1 VSGTNAAG
9 EKIVTSEKNATGAGR
24 VPARELTSRT
34 LIARF
39 RELEVHLVTAREA
52 PATMEEI
59 GRIREREFSA
69 VGAGRG
75 GDVDLDR
82 YDTRWPWYSQLVSWD
97 PREEQ
102 IVAMYRAIHCGW
114 ALEQGG
120 REALRTAQL
129 FSFSEEFE
137 QGYLRC
143 SVELGRSVVN
153 QQAKRALA
161 GLFSVWTG
169 LGAMTREWPEVRYF
183 FGNVSLYRSLPRSAV
198 ARVLEYLFRW
208 HRATPGL
215 VTAHRRTGDSSLEAI
230 IAGTGTAAATG
241 AETVTH
247 AAGDRGDQ
255 DAGAALARLQDDA
268 SREGWTVPPILL
280 SYLKA
285 HPGLLAFDVAEDDD
299 FGGALEVAIAV
310 PTRGVNPRT
319 AQRFI
324 DPYESING
332 GRFRLERDK
341 PRVEEEPRQPGPGE
355 GT

>member
-1 VSGTNAAG
+1 MSMTNDVDETNGADETNEANETSKPGTTVA
-9 EKIVTSEKNATGAGR
+9 VTSLE
-24 VPARELTSRT
+24 RELTPGT
-34 LIARF
+34 MVARF

-52 PATMEEI
+52 PATMREI

-69 VGAGRG
+69 AGAGRG
-75 GDVDLDR
+75 GELDLDR
-82 YDTRWPWYSQLVSWD
+82 FDTRWPWYSQLVSWD
-97 PREEQ
+97 PQEKQ

-120 REALRTAQL
+120 REALRTAGL

-137 QGYLRC
+137 ADYLRF

-153 QQAKRALA
+153 QQARRALA

-198 ARVLEYLFRW
+198 ARILEYLFRW
-208 HRATPGL
+208 HRAESGL
-215 VTAHRRTGDSSLEAI
+215 VEAHRKTGDPSLEAI
-230 IAGTGTAAATG
+230 IAGTGGDGGDDDAHNAL
-241 AETVTH
+241 TH
-247 AAGDRGDQ
+247 
-255 DAGAALARLQDDA
+255 LQDDA

-319 AQRFI
+319 VKRFI
-324 DPYESING
+324 EPYRSVNPE
-332 GRFRLERDK
+332 RFRLECD
-341 PRVEEEPRQPGPGE
+341 EPQGIEPGGR
-355 GT
+355 T